1 MTNRSPENTN
11 LNMICALEQ
20 GPMLVSLNRDG
31 RVDIPFNEH
40 LTHFECYPRGDMLA
54 LAAKASEDSLRHF
67 DMKVV

>member
-1 MTNRSPENTN
+1 
-11 LNMICALEQ
+11 
-20 GPMLVSLNRDG
+20 MLVSLNRDG

-40 LTHFECYPRGDMLA
+40 LAHFECYPRGDMLA